1 MADVGSLKKD
11 WHAGTVF
18 SVFNV
23 LENKRQRV

>member
-11 WHAGTVF
+11 WHADNVF